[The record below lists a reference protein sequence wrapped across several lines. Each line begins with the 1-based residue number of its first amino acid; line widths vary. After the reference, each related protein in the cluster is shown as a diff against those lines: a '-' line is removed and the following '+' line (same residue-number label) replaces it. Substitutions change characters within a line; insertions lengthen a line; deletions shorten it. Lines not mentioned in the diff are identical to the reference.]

1 MQLEDNAD
9 NVQSYSAGQVV
20 DFHVDIE
27 ARHTGKAV
35 SYMDM
40 NLRNLIMVMC
50 HSVERLHCRFDKSN
64 CHRTTSLRLACIHQQ
79 LTGPPR
85 LAKKRK

>member
-1 MQLEDNAD
+1 MQLEDNAN

-35 SYMDM
+35 SYMDVDLK
-40 NLRNLIMVMC
+40 NLTNNDDVSL
-50 HSVERLHCRFDKSN
+50 CR
-64 CHRTTSLRLACIHQQ
+64 TSPSSIW
-79 LTGPPR
+79 
-85 LAKKRK
+85 